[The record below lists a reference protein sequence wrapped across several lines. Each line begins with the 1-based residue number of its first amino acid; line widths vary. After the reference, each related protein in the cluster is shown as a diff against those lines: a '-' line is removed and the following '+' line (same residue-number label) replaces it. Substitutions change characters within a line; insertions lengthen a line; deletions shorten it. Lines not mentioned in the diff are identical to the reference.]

1 MRENKQDILNNKNI
15 EFLNEKMASSF
26 NITTEAFL

>member
-1 MRENKQDILNNKNI
+1 MRENKTFCTKNV

-26 NITTEAFL
+26 NKTTEAF